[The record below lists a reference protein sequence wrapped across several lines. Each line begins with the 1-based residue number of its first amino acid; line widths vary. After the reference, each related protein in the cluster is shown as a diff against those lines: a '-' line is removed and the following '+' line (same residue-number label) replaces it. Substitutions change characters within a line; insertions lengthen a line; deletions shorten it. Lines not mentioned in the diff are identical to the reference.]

1 MTTYDFVALTLDAN
15 DDIIYTPVME
25 GLDCLCALKAKLEMM
40 GKNLSPNTLF
50 GIFEIENDKAV
61 DFLAY
66 VKITEDGI
74 EIEWEDDDE

>member
-15 DDIIYTPVME
+15 DDVVYIPVME

-40 GKNLSPNTLF
+40 GKNLSPNILF
-50 GIFEIENDKAV
+50 GIFKMEDDKAV

-66 VKITEDGI
+66 VKATEDGI
-74 EIEWEDDDE
+74 EIEWKNDDE

>member
-1 MTTYDFVALTLDAN
+1 MTTYDFVAFTLDA
-15 DDIIYTPVME
+15 DEDIIYVPVME

-40 GKNLSPNTLF
+40 GKNLSHNTLF
-50 GIFEIENDKAV
+50 GIFEMEDDMAV

-66 VKITEDGI
+66 VKVTEDGI

>member
-1 MTTYDFVALTLDAN
+1 MTTYDFVAITLNAD
-15 DDIIYTPVME
+15 DDIVYIPVME

-50 GIFEIENDKAV
+50 GIFKMKDDKAV

-66 VKITEDGI
+66 VKATEDGI
-74 EIEWEDDDE
+74 KIEWEDDDE

>member
-1 MTTYDFVALTLDAN
+1 MITYDFVALNLDAN

-25 GLDCLCALKAKLEMM
+25 GLDCLCTLKAKLEMM

-50 GIFEIENDKAV
+50 CIFEMKDDKAV
-61 DFLAY
+61 DLLAY
-66 VKITEDGI
+66 VKATEDGI